1 MSRPVIGVYI
11 TIGVY
16 TVLMIIWLILYCK
29 IP

>member
-11 TIGVY
+11 TIVVY
-16 TVLMIIWLILYCK
+16 TVLMIIWLILYVK